1 MFAVMHDT
9 YGTLF
14 ITMTERDNARVYF
27 EQYSC
32 RTYAKQELW
41 VETKT
46 H

>member
-14 ITMTERDNARVYF
+14 YHTERDNARVYF

-41 VETKT
+41 VKTKT